1 MELANYK
8 ACICEGSAENAIMDI
23 LLDYNLLIFNRE
35 EMIEEEVIRCR
46 EAKKFEEK
54 YKELQPEKYQDTIE
68 KVIRKGSTPAGM
80 HISIM
85 VKEIIDFL
93 QIKPGQTG
101 FDATLGY
108 GGHTKAMLECLKGQG
123 HMYATD
129 VDPIESAKTKK
140 RLADAGFGEDILTI
154 RLQNFCTI
162 DEIAKEAG
170 GFDFV
175 LADLGV
181 SSMQID
187 NPDRGF
193 SFKVDGPL
201 DLRLNPEKGISAA
214 ERLAQIDEDELAG
227 MLWENSDEPYAE
239 ELAHA
244 VVTER
249 KHGKPIDTTTRLR
262 EVIEE
267 TLSFLP
273 EKEKKDTVKKTCQRT
288 FQALRIDVNN
298 EFEVLYEFMEKLPG
312 ALKPGG
318 RAAILTFHSGEDKL
332 VKKALKQGYKEG
344 IYSEIANDVVRPSAE
359 ECAQNGRARSTKMRW
374 AVRAE

>member
-1 MELANYK
+1 
-8 ACICEGSAENAIMDI
+8 
-23 LLDYNLLIFNRE
+23 
-35 EMIEEEVIRCR
+35 
-46 EAKKFEEK
+46 
-54 YKELQPEKYQDTIE
+54 
-68 KVIRKGSTPAGM
+68 
-80 HISIM
+80 M
-85 VKEIIDFL
+85 VREIIDFL

-214 ERLAQIDEDELAG
+214 ERLAQIEEDELAG

-244 VVTER
+244 IVTER

-344 IYSEIANDVVRPSAE
+344 VYSEIANDVVRPSAE
-359 ECAQNGRARSTKMRW
+359 ECVQNGEIYEDALGSPGRVKSGIRAGEGIKEAYCYWSG
-374 AVRAE
+374 V

>member
-1 MELANYK
+1 MSQENQNIQEEPHKRRVRYKGKYPRNYK
-8 ACICEGSAENAIMDI
+8 
-23 LLDYNLLIFNRE
+23 
-35 EMIEEEVIRCR
+35 
-46 EAKKFEEK
+46 EK
-54 YKELQPEKYQDTIE
+54 YKELNPEKYQDTIE

-85 VKEIIDFL
+85 VREIIDFL

-214 ERLAQIDEDELAG
+214 ERPAQIDEGELAG

-244 VVTER
+244 IVTER

-344 IYSEIANDVVRPSAE
+344 IYFEIANDVVRPSAE